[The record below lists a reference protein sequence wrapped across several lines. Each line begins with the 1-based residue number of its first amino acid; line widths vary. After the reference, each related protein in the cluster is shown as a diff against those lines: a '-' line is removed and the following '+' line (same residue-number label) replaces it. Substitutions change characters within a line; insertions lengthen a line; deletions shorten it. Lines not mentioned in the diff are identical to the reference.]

1 MWLGYLILALL
12 FIAGLYLYVRVR
24 SKRVSS
30 R

>member
-1 MWLGYLILALL
+1 MWLGYLILAVL
-12 FIAGLYLYVRVR
+12 FAAGLFAYIKVR